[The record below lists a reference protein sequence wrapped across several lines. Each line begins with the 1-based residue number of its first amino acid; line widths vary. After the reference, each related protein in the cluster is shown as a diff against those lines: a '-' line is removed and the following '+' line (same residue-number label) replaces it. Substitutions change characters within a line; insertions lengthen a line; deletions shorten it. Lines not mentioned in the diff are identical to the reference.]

1 MSVPFRAGEA
11 TQWCGGNLL
20 RGRPDAV
27 FAGASIDSRSVESGQ
42 LFVAIVGPNYDG
54 HDYLVAAAERGAAG
68 LVVGRDRQLPAAL
81 ASDLPV
87 ISVEDTT
94 LGLGAIAAGHR
105 RGYRGPLI
113 AITGS
118 NGKTTTK
125 EMCAAILSVA
135 QPCLKNR
142 GNLNNQFGL
151 PVTLL
156 SRAETDQRIV
166 VELGTNH
173 RGEIA
178 ALAEIAA
185 PTVAVVTNIGTAH
198 IEHLGSQD
206 EIAREKGDLLASLP
220 RDGSAVVNADDPY
233 AADLA
238 RRTKA
243 RVLRFGGGRD
253 ADVGSEDASVRDGH
267 GFAFGL
273 RSPEGRVD
281 VEVAGLGAT
290 TVANALAAAAAA
302 LAAGVS
308 LGDVVQG
315 LAKYRPIGGRLERRE
330 LPGDV
335 TVVDDSYNANPQSL
349 EVALRLL
356 ADSPV
361 AGRRLAVLGD
371 MGELGD
377 ASESAHREAGR
388 LVATLGID
396 LLFAVGAR
404 AETVAAGAAE
414 AGMNASQIQQLRD
427 SNEAGAP
434 VKAALREGDWV
445 LVKGSRSMRM
455 ERVTKFLDEEAR
467 S

>member
-11 TQWCGGNLL
+11 AEWSGGSLL
-20 RGRPDAV
+20 RGRPEAV
-27 FAGASIDSRSVESGQ
+27 FAGASIDSRSLASGQ
-42 LFVAIVGPNYDG
+42 LFVAIVGPNHDG
-54 HDYLVAAAERGAAG
+54 HDYLAAAGECGAAG
-68 LVVGRDRQLPAAL
+68 LVVGRGRELPADL
-81 ASDLPV
+81 AVDLPM
-87 ISVEDTT
+87 IAVEDTT
-94 LGLGAIAAGHR
+94 VALGAIAAGHR
-105 RGYRGPLI
+105 RGYRGPLV

-125 EMCAAILSVA
+125 EICAAILSVV

-151 PVTLL
+151 PLTLL
-156 SRAETDQRIV
+156 SRAETDQGIV

-185 PTVAVVTNIGTAH
+185 PTVGVVTNIGTAH
-198 IEHLGSQD
+198 IEHLGSRD

-220 RDGSAVVNADDPY
+220 RNGTAVVNADDPY
-233 AADLA
+233 AAELA
-238 RRTKA
+238 GRTQG
-243 RVLRFGGGRD
+243 RVLRFGRGED
-253 ADVGSEDASVRDGH
+253 ADVGAEGTSVRDGH
-267 GFAFGL
+267 GYAFAL

-281 VEVAGLGAT
+281 VEVAGLGET
-290 TVANALAAAAAA
+290 TVTNALAAAAAA

-308 LGDVVQG
+308 LGDVAQG
-315 LAKYRPIGGRLERRE
+315 LGKYRPVGGRLERRE
-330 LPGDV
+330 LPGDI
-335 TVVDDSYNANPQSL
+335 TVIDDSYNANPQSL

-356 ADSPV
+356 AGSPV

-377 ASESAHREAGR
+377 ASEDAHREAGR
-388 LVATLGID
+388 LVATFGID

-404 AETVAAGAAE
+404 AETVAAGAAQ
-414 AGMNASQIQQLRD
+414 AGMSASCIHQLHD
-427 SNEAGAP
+427 SDAAAAP
-434 VKAALREGDWV
+434 VKAALRKGDWV

-455 ERVTKFLDEEAR
+455 ERVTNFLDAEAR

>member
-1 MSVPFRAGEA
+1 MSVPFRAAEA
-11 TQWCGGNLL
+11 AEWSGGDLL
-20 RGRPDAV
+20 RGRPEAV
-27 FAGASIDSRSVESGQ
+27 FAGASIDSRSVASGE
-42 LFVAIVGPNYDG
+42 LFLAIVGPNHDG
-54 HDYLVAAAERGAAG
+54 HDYLAAAGERGAAG
-68 LVVGRDRQLPAAL
+68 LVVGRGRELPADL
-81 ASDLPV
+81 AADLPV
-87 ISVEDTT
+87 IAVEDTT
-94 LGLGAIAAGHR
+94 VALGAIASGHR
-105 RGYRGPLI
+105 RGYRGPLV

-151 PVTLL
+151 PLTLL
-156 SRAETDQRIV
+156 SRVETDQRIV

-178 ALAEIAA
+178 ALAKIAA
-185 PTVAVVTNIGTAH
+185 PTVGVVTNIGTAH
-198 IEHLGSQD
+198 IEHLGSRD

-220 RDGSAVVNADDPY
+220 RNGSAVVNADDPY
-233 AADLA
+233 AAELA
-238 RRTKA
+238 ARTQG
-243 RVLRFGGGRD
+243 RVLHFGRGAD
-253 ADVGSEDASVRDGH
+253 ADVGAEGTSVRDGH
-267 GFAFGL
+267 GFAFAL

-281 VEVAGLGAT
+281 VEVAGLGET
-290 TVANALAAAAAA
+290 TVTNALAAAAAA

-308 LGDVVQG
+308 LGDVAQG
-315 LAKYRPIGGRLERRE
+315 LGKYRPVGGRLERRE
-330 LPGDV
+330 LPGDI
-335 TVVDDSYNANPQSL
+335 TVIDDSYNANPQSL

-356 ADSPV
+356 AGSPV

-377 ASESAHREAGR
+377 ASEDAHREAGR
-388 LVATLGID
+388 LVATFGID

-404 AETVAAGAAE
+404 AETVAAGAAQ
-414 AGMNASQIQQLRD
+414 AGMSASCIRQLHD
-427 SNEAGAP
+427 SDAAGAP
-434 VKAALREGDWV
+434 VKAALRKGDWV

-455 ERVTKFLDEEAR
+455 ERVTNFLDAETQ